1 MEDEEQ
7 PDMGEAF
14 NALEGLLPV
23 IGGQEHH
30 PRLRSRHESRLAGDP
45 ESVWKGGTQDADG
58 GETELHRH
66 PRPSLG
72 RIQIITPGEKL

>member
-7 PDMGEAF
+7 PDMGEA
-14 NALEGLLPV
+14 LETLERLLPV
-23 IGGQEHH
+23 IGGQEHDSA
-30 PRLRSRHESRLAGDP
+30 LRCRHQSRLAGDP
-45 ESVWKGGTQDADG
+45 EPVREGGTQDADG
-58 GETELHRH
+58 GETELHRY